1 MTVHNRSRA
10 TSKVRSLGRT
20 VADQRLVISVEYER
34 SSVTLRVAGS
44 TSQNDASHNGLIHN
58 KAADPMAIIYPFNSS
73 RRSAGRSAA
82 QPLCARTHKI
92 IMVWALSSS
101 AADERV
107 DDSHKRWAILCDDV
121 LGDNRLGV
129 MIRKRRLI
137 VQVVPR
143 GIYLLRGSAAEG

>member
-1 MTVHNRSRA
+1 
-10 TSKVRSLGRT
+10 
-20 VADQRLVISVEYER
+20 
-34 SSVTLRVAGS
+34 
-44 TSQNDASHNGLIHN
+44 
-58 KAADPMAIIYPFNSS
+58 MAIIYPFNSS